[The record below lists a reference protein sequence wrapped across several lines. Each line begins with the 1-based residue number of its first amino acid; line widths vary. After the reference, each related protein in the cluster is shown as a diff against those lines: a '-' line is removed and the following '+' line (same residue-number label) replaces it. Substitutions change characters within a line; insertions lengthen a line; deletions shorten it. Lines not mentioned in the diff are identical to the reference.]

1 MSRTTTI
8 VAAAALSCA
17 AAASAQNMIINP
29 SFESN
34 TAGGSMSN
42 MTNATF
48 NATVNNATAF
58 GADYVI
64 DLYLVNPWGLPPVHG
79 QWKLAI
85 HKNSFGAVDAFSF
98 DLNNAIVSGK
108 LYHLEF
114 WAHAETTFDPGNQPV
129 EIGISNSAAAFGTLV
144 YTSGGL
150 AVNSWTQY
158 TTNFVAPANASY
170 LTVQNSQGTNTWAH
184 IDDFQLTL
192 VPAPSSLALL
202 GLGGVACARRRRA

>member
-42 MTNATF
+42 MSNATF

-58 GADYVI
+58 GAANEI
-64 DLYLVNPWGLPPVHG
+64 DLYQGNPFGLPPVHG

-85 HKNSFGAVDAFSF
+85 HKQSTGAVDAFSF
-98 DLNNAIVSGK
+98 DLNNNIVAGQ

-114 WAHAETTFDPGNQPV
+114 SAHAETTFDPGTQPV

-144 YTSGGL
+144 YTSGAL

-158 TTNFVAPANASY
+158 TTNFVAPVNASY

-184 IDDFQLTL
+184 IDDFRLTL